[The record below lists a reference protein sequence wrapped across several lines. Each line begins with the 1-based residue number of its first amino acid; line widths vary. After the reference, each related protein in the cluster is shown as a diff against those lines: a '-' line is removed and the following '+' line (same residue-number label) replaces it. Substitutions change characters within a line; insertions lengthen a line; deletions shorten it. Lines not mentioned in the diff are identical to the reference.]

1 LRPEHEKIERG
12 NTVNYSIENLDVYR
26 KSVVTGA
33 RLCRSAAEAA
43 EKGSPFLGGRL
54 QEMALA
60 IVTHLVD
67 GLGFWEREIKV
78 EHFSASK
85 RAVLEILPLTEIM
98 AGMGLMTADV
108 QAGLAAELR
117 DLAKMISG
125 LLRGAKGREKPAA
138 ADGSATAA
146 VREEGTVY
154 H

>member
-1 LRPEHEKIERG
+1 
-12 NTVNYSIENLDVYR
+12 
-26 KSVVTGA
+26 
-33 RLCRSAAEAA
+33 
-43 EKGSPFLGGRL
+43 
-54 QEMALA
+54 MALA

-78 EHFSASK
+78 EHFIASK
-85 RAVLEILPLTEIM
+85 MAVLEILPLTEIM
-98 AGMGLMTADV
+98 AGMGLMTADD

-125 LLRGAKGREKPAA
+125 LLRGAKGRKKPAA
-138 ADGSATAA
+138 ADGDATAA